1 MKRVLKGKK
10 NISFQSLI
18 QLPGIRLKGISMDED
33 QFFVSAEIASKYGF
47 CPLCGS
53 KSKRLH
59 SYYCRKLKDLPII
72 SRSVNI
78 ELTVRKIFCDNPNVR
93 EKFFRSNYQIKWF
106 HIHAEHHEL
115 TRDYSI

>member
-1 MKRVLKGKK
+1 MKGVLKSKK

-18 QLPGIRLKGISMDED
+18 QLPKIRLNEISMDD
-33 QFFVSAEIASKYGF
+33 NQILRVGRNCIQIWF

-53 KSKRLH
+53 RSNRLL

-78 ELTVRKIFCDNPNVR
+78 ELRVRKIFCDNSKCSKKVFSQQLPDEVLPYSR
-93 EKFFRSNYQIKWF
+93 AVTYQ
-106 HIHAEHHEL
+106 
-115 TRDYSI
+115 